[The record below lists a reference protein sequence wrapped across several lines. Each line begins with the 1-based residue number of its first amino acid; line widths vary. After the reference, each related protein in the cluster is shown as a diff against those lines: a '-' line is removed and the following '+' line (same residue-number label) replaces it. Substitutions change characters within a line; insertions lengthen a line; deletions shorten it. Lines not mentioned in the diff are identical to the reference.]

1 MRCDLFRLMPPESQQ
16 RLMDNI
22 AEAMQ
27 GVPVEIV
34 KRQVAHFYRADP
46 AYGLGVATRMG
57 HSAADLPSDST
68 LRAEE
73 TVG

>member
-1 MRCDLFRLMPPESQQ
+1 
-16 RLMDNI
+16 MDNI

-57 HSAADLPSDST
+57 LSAADLPSDST

>member
-1 MRCDLFRLMPPESQQ
+1 MATDAQG

-34 KRQVAHFYRADP
+34 RRQVAHFYKADP
-46 AYGLGVATRMG
+46 QYGLGVAARMG
-57 HSAADLPSDST
+57 LGPADLVT
-68 LRAEE
+68 AEAAE
-73 TVG
+73 

>member
-1 MRCDLFRLMPPESQQ
+1 LAPDAKA

-34 KRQVAHFYRADP
+34 KRQIVHFSMADSN
-46 AYGLGVATRMG
+46 YGLGVAERMG
-57 HSAADLPSDST
+57 LSSADIKASEA
-68 LRAEE
+68 AE
-73 TVG
+73 